1 MIYLFKYFLHCFS
14 LNFST
19 DLLAFHDP
27 CLKTHALDNNA
38 CSFSYCS
45 TFTEVNNKA
54 VSTIKCSQDM
64 QIVFDTQYLSEHYS
78 LHYYCVFHWV
88 FVHTKSSIV

>member
-1 MIYLFKYFLHCFS
+1 
-14 LNFST
+14 
-19 DLLAFHDP
+19 
-27 CLKTHALDNNA
+27 
-38 CSFSYCS
+38 
-45 TFTEVNNKA
+45 
-54 VSTIKCSQDM
+54 M